1 MNFQKCILQKNCMG
15 HVEKLPANAAV
26 GSYLAPGRGSR
37 DNSSLRHRWWL
48 KSRTLGSSQVQSL
61 QCHAT
66 SSWTVR
72 LHHSLTSSPRATA
85 VPKELESS
93 GERNQEKDSMLLL
106 DWYRHKLETESKPQT
121 NHSNLIE
128 TSASVSKPQAQRQL
142 KHPSHSPWTQ
152 EHQSS
157 LPLISLTSPSL

>member
-1 MNFQKCILQKNCMG
+1 M
-15 HVEKLPANAAV
+15 EKLPANAAV
-26 GSYLAPGRGSR
+26 WSYLAPGRGSR
-37 DNSSLRHRWWL
+37 DNSSLRHRWWS

-72 LHHSLTSSPRATA
+72 QHRSLTSSPRATA

-93 GERNQEKDSMLLL
+93 GKRNQEKDSMLLL

-121 NHSNLIE
+121 NHSTYLE
-128 TSASVSKPQAQRQL
+128 LQPQLASR
-142 KHPSHSPWTQ
+142 KHSISWST
-152 EHQSS
+152 
-157 LPLISLTSPSL
+157 PLTRHGPRSINHHCHLFL